1 MRIGEGVNAGLVR
14 HNRRRGWW
22 RTVSGG
28 SASGAVCGGGAG
40 GKRVAPRRFWS
51 VHIVRWRAVTLP
63 RHKGRL
69 VPHIHHHHL
78 PLLSL
83 LLLPSSSSSLE
94 NDTFYG
100 TFSYFSRIYGGW
112 TRVSTLPDSWPSMLQ
127 FRVVIPRYRK
137 KYILSR
143 PPARSRVLAI

>member
-1 MRIGEGVNAGLVR
+1 MPDSSDTTDGEADGGRWAAAVPAEWCAVAVR
-14 HNRRRGWW
+14 
-22 RTVSGG
+22 
-28 SASGAVCGGGAG
+28 G
-40 GKRVAPRRFWS
+40 GKRVTPSRFWS

-78 PLLSL
+78 PLLFL

-94 NDTFYG
+94 NDTFHG
-100 TFSYFSRIYGGW
+100 TFTYFSRIYGGW
-112 TRVSTLPDSWPSMLQ
+112 TRVSTLPDNWPSMLQ